1 MPKSLE
7 WVYCMQ
13 TCKRKKIM
21 PWSRTA
27 AVLILALLT
36 PLATAKETKPKTIQH
51 ETQAAYIQR
60 MRQESPDLAPATP
73 GSLWTDNGRFAN
85 LSADYKAMH
94 VGDLI
99 TIVVAQGTTANN
111 TASVSTARSLS
122 ASSGITALAG
132 KLKTAGVEN
141 LFSPNSTATLSGK
154 SQGTSTSALTDTM
167 SGRVVA
173 VLPSGVLVVEAE
185 RQLTMNNE
193 RQTIL
198 VRGLVRPGDIT
209 PGGTVL
215 SNQVG
220 NLELELKGKG
230 VLSDGVRPPNALVR
244 GLLWLVGF

>member
-1 MPKSLE
+1 MLRR
-7 WVYCMQ
+7 Q
-13 TCKRKKIM
+13 T
-21 PWSRTA
+21 SV
-27 AVLILALLT
+27 VLIVLLSAAWLL
-36 PLATAKETKPKTIQH
+36 PLLVAKETKPKTIQR
-51 ETQAAYIQR
+51 ETQDEYIER
-60 MRQESPDLAPATP
+60 MKQDSPDLSPATP

-99 TIVVAQGTTANN
+99 TIVVAQGTSANN
-111 TASVSTARSLS
+111 TASVATARTFN

-132 KLKTAGVEN
+132 QLKTAGVAN
-141 LFSPNSTATLSGK
+141 LFSPFSNATLGGK
-154 SQGTSTSALTDTM
+154 SQGSTTSVLTDTLA
-167 SGRVVA
+167 GRVVA

-198 VRGLVRPGDIT
+198 VRGLVRPGDIA
-209 PGGTVL
+209 PNGTVL
-215 SNQVG
+215 SNLVG

>member
-1 MPKSLE
+1 ML
-7 WVYCMQ
+7 WH
-13 TCKRKKIM
+13 
-21 PWSRTA
+21 RTT
-27 AVLILALLT
+27 AVLIAVLTAAL
-36 PLATAKETKPKTIQH
+36 PVPRVVAKETKPKTIQR

-60 MRQESPDLAPATP
+60 MQQQSPDLSPATP

-99 TIVVAQGTTANN
+99 TIVVAQGTNANN
-111 TASVSTARSLS
+111 TASVSTARTMS

-132 KLKTAGVEN
+132 KLKTAGVESI
-141 LFSPNSTATLSGK
+141 FSPNSTATLSGK
-154 SQGTSTSALTDTM
+154 SQGSTTSALNDTLA
-167 SGRVVA
+167 GRVVA

-209 PGGTVL
+209 PFGTVQ
-215 SNQVG
+215 SNQVA

-230 VLSDGVRPPNALVR
+230 VLSDGVRPPNALIR

>member
-1 MPKSLE
+1 
-7 WVYCMQ
+7 MQ
-13 TCKRKKIM
+13 WHRSTAVLV
-21 PWSRTA
+21 SVLTA
-27 AVLILALLT
+27 ALLA
-36 PLATAKETKPKTIQH
+36 PLAAAKETKPKTIQR
-51 ETQAAYIQR
+51 ETQAEYIER
-60 MRQESPDLAPATP
+60 MKQQSPDLSHATP

-111 TASVSTARSLS
+111 TASVATARSLS
-122 ASSGITALAG
+122 ASSGITALPG
-132 KLKTAGVEN
+132 KLKTTGVAS

-154 SQGTSTSALTDTM
+154 SQGSTTSTLNDTLA
-167 SGRVVA
+167 GRVVA
-173 VLPSGVLVVEAE
+173 VLPSGVMVVEAE

-198 VRGLVRPGDIT
+198 LRGLVRPGDVT
-209 PGGTVL
+209 PNGTVQ
-215 SNQVG
+215 SNLVA

>member
-1 MPKSLE
+1 ML
-7 WVYCMQ
+7 
-13 TCKRKKIM
+13 
-21 PWSRTA
+21 SRTTA
-27 AVLILALLT
+27 ILITVLLAQ
-36 PLATAKETKPKTIQH
+36 LAGAKADKPKTIQR
-51 ETQAAYIQR
+51 ETQAAYIER
-60 MRQESPDLAPATP
+60 MRQQSPDLSHATA

-111 TASVSTARSLS
+111 TDAVSTARTLS

-132 KLKTAGVEN
+132 KLKTTGIES
-141 LFSPNSTATLSGK
+141 LFSPNSSATLSGK
-154 SQGTSTSALTDTM
+154 SQGTTTSALNDTLA
-167 SGRVVA
+167 GRVVA
-173 VLPSGVLVVEAE
+173 VLPSGVMVVEAE

-209 PGGTVL
+209 PAGTVL

-230 VLSDGVRPPNALVR
+230 VLSDGVRPPNALIR

>member
-1 MPKSLE
+1 MLLRR
-7 WVYCMQ
+7 M
-13 TCKRKKIM
+13 
-21 PWSRTA
+21 
-27 AVLILALLT
+27 AVILILNALL
-36 PLATAKETKPKTIQH
+36 PLLAAKATKPKTIQR
-51 ETQAAYIQR
+51 ETQADYIQR
-60 MRQESPDLAPATP
+60 MQQLSPDVSPTSV
-73 GSLWTDNGRFAN
+73 GSLWTDNGRLAN
-85 LSADYKAMH
+85 IGADYKATH

-111 TASVSTARSLS
+111 TASVAAARTLS

-132 KLKTAGVEN
+132 HLKTSGVQSI
-141 LFSPNSTATLSGK
+141 FSPNSTSALNGK
-154 SQGTSTSALTDTM
+154 SQGTTTSSLIDTLA
-167 SGRVVA
+167 GRVVA

-198 VRGLVRPGDIT
+198 VRGLVRPGDIA
-209 PGGTVL
+209 PNGTVQ
-215 SNQVG
+215 SNRVG

>member
-1 MPKSLE
+1 ML
-7 WVYCMQ
+7 
-13 TCKRKKIM
+13 
-21 PWSRTA
+21 SRTTA
-27 AVLILALLT
+27 ILITVLLAQ
-36 PLATAKETKPKTIQH
+36 LAGAKADKPKTIQR
-51 ETQAAYIQR
+51 ETQAAYIER
-60 MRQESPDLAPATP
+60 MRQQSPDLSHATA

-111 TASVSTARSLS
+111 TAAVSTARTLS

-132 KLKTAGVEN
+132 KLKTTGIES
-141 LFSPNSTATLSGK
+141 LFSPNSSATLSGK
-154 SQGTSTSALTDTM
+154 SQGTTTSALNDTLA
-167 SGRVVA
+167 GRVVA
-173 VLPSGVLVVEAE
+173 VLPSGVMVVEAE

-209 PGGTVL
+209 PAGTVL

-220 NLELELKGKG
+220 NLELELKGKA
-230 VLSDGVRPPNALVR
+230 VLSDGVRPPNALIR

>member
-1 MPKSLE
+1 ML
-7 WVYCMQ
+7 
-13 TCKRKKIM
+13 
-21 PWSRTA
+21 SRTTA
-27 AVLILALLT
+27 ILITVLLAQ
-36 PLATAKETKPKTIQH
+36 LAGAKADKPKTIQR
-51 ETQAAYIQR
+51 ETQAAYIER
-60 MRQESPDLAPATP
+60 MRQQSPDLSHATA

-111 TASVSTARSLS
+111 TAAVSTARTLS

-132 KLKTAGVEN
+132 KLKTTGIES
-141 LFSPNSTATLSGK
+141 LFSPNSSATLSGK
-154 SQGTSTSALTDTM
+154 SQGTTTSALNDTLA
-167 SGRVVA
+167 GRVVA
-173 VLPSGVLVVEAE
+173 VLPSGVMVVEAE

-209 PGGTVL
+209 PAGTVL

-230 VLSDGVRPPNALVR
+230 VLSDGVRPPNALIR

>member
-1 MPKSLE
+1 MLRHRIAAILTLTAL
-7 WVYCMQ
+7 V
-13 TCKRKKIM
+13 
-21 PWSRTA
+21 PWA
-27 AVLILALLT
+27 F
-36 PLATAKETKPKTIQH
+36 AKETKPKTIQR
-51 ETQAAYIQR
+51 ETQADYIHR
-60 MRQESPDLAPATP
+60 MQQQSPDLSHASL

-85 LSADYKAMH
+85 LGADYKATH

-111 TASVSTARSLS
+111 SASVAAARTLS

-132 KLKTAGVEN
+132 HLKTSGVESI
-141 LFSPNSTATLSGK
+141 FSPTSTNTLNGK
-154 SQGTSTSALTDTM
+154 SQGTTTSSLIDTLA
-167 SGRVVA
+167 GRVVA
-173 VLPSGVLVVEAE
+173 VLPSGVMVVEAE

-198 VRGLVRPGDIT
+198 VRGLVRPGDIA
-209 PGGTVL
+209 PNGTVQ
-215 SNQVG
+215 SNLVG

>member
-1 MPKSLE
+1 
-7 WVYCMQ
+7 MQ
-13 TCKRKKIM
+13 WHRSTAVLVGVL
-21 PWSRTA
+21 TA
-27 AVLILALLT
+27 ALLA
-36 PLATAKETKPKTIQH
+36 PLAAAKETKPKTIQR
-51 ETQAAYIQR
+51 ETQAEYIQR
-60 MRQESPDLAPATP
+60 MQQQSPDLSHAAP

-111 TASVSTARSLS
+111 TASVATARSLS
-122 ASSGITALAG
+122 ASSGITALPG
-132 KLKTAGVEN
+132 KLKTTGVAS

-154 SQGTSTSALTDTM
+154 SQGSTTSTLNDTLA
-167 SGRVVA
+167 GRVVA
-173 VLPSGVLVVEAE
+173 VLPSGVMVVEAE

-198 VRGLVRPGDIT
+198 LRGLVRPGDVT
-209 PGGTVL
+209 PAGTVQ
-215 SNQVG
+215 SNLVA

>member
-1 MPKSLE
+1 ML
-7 WVYCMQ
+7 
-13 TCKRKKIM
+13 
-21 PWSRTA
+21 SRTTA
-27 AVLILALLT
+27 ITSAILITILLA
-36 PLATAKETKPKTIQH
+36 PPAGAKADKPKTIQR
-51 ETQAAYIQR
+51 ETQAAYIER
-60 MRQESPDLAPATP
+60 MRQQSPDLSHATA

-111 TASVSTARSLS
+111 TAAVSTARTLS
-122 ASSGITALAG
+122 ASSGITALPG
-132 KLKTAGVEN
+132 LLKTAGVAS
-141 LFSPNSTATLSGK
+141 LFSPNSSATLSGK
-154 SQGTSTSALTDTM
+154 SQGSTTSALTDTLA
-167 SGRVVA
+167 GRVVA
-173 VLPSGVLVVEAE
+173 VLPSGVMVVEAE

-209 PGGTVL
+209 PAGTVL

-230 VLSDGVRPPNALVR
+230 VLSDGVRPPNALIR

>member
-1 MPKSLE
+1 ML
-7 WVYCMQ
+7 WH
-13 TCKRKKIM
+13 
-21 PWSRTA
+21 RTT
-27 AVLILALLT
+27 AVLIIVLT
-36 PLATAKETKPKTIQH
+36 AAWPVPPVAAKETKPKTIQR

-60 MRQESPDLAPATP
+60 MQQQSPDLSHATA

-99 TIVVAQGTTANN
+99 TIVVAQGTSANN
-111 TASVSTARSLS
+111 TSSVSTARTLN
-122 ASSGITALAG
+122 ASSGITALPG
-132 KLKTAGVEN
+132 MLKTAGVAS
-141 LFSPNSTATLSGK
+141 LFSPNSSATLSGK
-154 SQGTSTSALTDTM
+154 SQGSTTSVLTDTM

-209 PGGTVL
+209 PLGTVQ

-230 VLSDGVRPPNALVR
+230 VLSDGVRPPNALIR